1 MAATWCA
8 SPRRSGARGSGSG
21 VGANPCRAH
30 LPAIKTKRRR
40 SGTGFGLPKGRGGLG
55 QRLGEIRARE
65 VNSFVTDPTSADEWL
80 ALSRQH
86 EASAKLL
93 CENKVA
99 AAQGMFHAGLSVECA
114 LKAYIMRG
122 ERLNGW
128 PSKLTRP
135 ELYTHD

>member
-1 MAATWCA
+1 M
-8 SPRRSGARGSGSG
+8 
-21 VGANPCRAH
+21 
-30 LPAIKTKRRR
+30 
-40 SGTGFGLPKGRGGLG
+40 
-55 QRLGEIRARE
+55 
-65 VNSFVTDPTSADEWL
+65 TDPTSADEWL

-114 LKAYIMRG
+114 LKAYIMRR

-128 PSKLTRP
+128 PSKPTRP
-135 ELYTHD
+135 ELYTHDLRKLTAIAGINLTPSDPVAPAWHVLLQWDRNQGYDPKPMPRRVARSFVEAAFGTLGVVTWLRANLP